1 MISMRN
7 RKKIQG
13 YEIDLVNFDE
23 AIKISKSAI
32 QNGENLHVVTINPEM
47 IELAGKNAEFANTL
61 KNAELVIPDG
71 VGIKLALKFKGIN
84 QEQIRGVDFSYKLIE
99 LCAENNYKLALLGA
113 KEEVIQIVK
122 EKLLCE
128 FKNLNI
134 VFLQNG
140 YFKNEDEVAKN
151 LINTQPQVI
160 LVALGAPR
168 QELIISKLKAKLNGA
183 VLVGVGGSFD
193 VFSGTVLMAPVIWQ
207 KLGLEWLYRTMKQPE
222 RFKRIFPTLPIF
234 LFKSII
240 EGIREKIFR
249 K

>member
-1 MISMRN
+1 MRN

-13 YEIDLVNFDE
+13 YEIDLVNFNE
-23 AIKISKSAI
+23 ALEISKSSI

-47 IELAGKNAEFANTL
+47 IELAGKNVEFAAAL

-71 VGIKLALKFKGIN
+71 VGIKLALKFKGVE
-84 QEQIRGVDFSYKLIE
+84 QEQIRGVEFSYKLIE
-99 LCAENNYKLALLGA
+99 LCAKNNYKLALLGA

-122 EKLLCE
+122 EKLLSE

-134 VFLQNG
+134 VFMENG
-140 YFKNEDEVAKN
+140 YFQNEDEVVKN
-151 LINTQPQVI
+151 LTNTQPQVV

-168 QELIISKLKAKLNGA
+168 QELIISKLKTKLNGA

-193 VFSGTVLMAPVIWQ
+193 VFSGTVLMAPAIWQ
-207 KLGLEWLYRTMKQPE
+207 KLGLEWFYRTIKQPE
-222 RFKRIFPTLPIF
+222 RFRRIFPTLPIF
-234 LFKSII
+234 LFKSIM